1 MDEKVKKKKIRGIII
16 AALILSLS
24 VVTGVKKFFNSNLT
38 DNIVFYETAEKGNSS
53 GKSNS
58 NERIDYELQ
67 LAENN
72 DNYEVVSED
81 FESFDIMDSEGTSS
95 NKSKKININTAS
107 SEELQTLYR
116 IGPATAKK
124 IIEYRQTYGDF
135 VAIEEIKEVKGIG
148 DAIFNSIKD
157 QISVK

>member
-1 MDEKVKKKKIRGIII
+1 MNDKVKKKKIRGIII

-53 GKSNS
+53 GKSKS
-58 NERIDYELQ
+58 NEKIDSES
-67 LAENN
+67 EFVVDN
-72 DNYEVVSED
+72 DEVVSED
-81 FESFDIMDSEGTSS
+81 FESSDIMDSEGSSS

-148 DAIFNSIKD
+148 EAIFNSIKD